1 MNELLDEMEQALS
14 DLLQAGLASAGPE
27 AAGRLR
33 TPARQGGKAGLHTG
47 AQLLEEGAAE
57 PGARAHRVPKEDQ
70 ALTDRIC
77 RAGRYL
83 ALCRQRW
90 QEEAIRLRWQ
100 GRS

>member
-1 MNELLDEMEQALS
+1 MNELLDEMELALS
-14 DLLQAGLASAGPE
+14 DLLQAGLASAVPE
-27 AAGRLR
+27 AA
-33 TPARQGGKAGLHTG
+33 
-47 AQLLEEGAAE
+47 
-57 PGARAHRVPKEDQ
+57 HRMQKDDQ

>member
-1 MNELLDEMEQALS
+1 MNELLDEMELALS
-14 DLLQAGLASAGPE
+14 DLLQAGLSSAGPE

-33 TPARQGGKAGLHTG
+33 TLAREGEQAGLHTG
-47 AQLLEEGAAE
+47 AQLLEEVAADLE
-57 PGARAHRVPKEDQ
+57 ARAHQMQKDDQ
-70 ALTDRIC
+70 AWTDRIC